1 MSDLFL
7 KQDIKKKIYPWAIVS
22 GSLLYVLLPLD
33 IIPDIP
39 FIGWIDDFFILASA
53 ILYLVEKQVGDI
65 NKSLRETIRLLR
77 IISVGIGIIIILL
90 LVIASLIFSKLFI

>member
-7 KQDIKKKIYPWAIVS
+7 KQDIKKKIYPWTIVA

-39 FIGWIDDFFILASA
+39 FLGWIDDFFILTSA
-53 ILYLVEKQVGDI
+53 ILYLFEKQVGDI
-65 NKSLRETIRLLR
+65 SKSLRETIRLLR

-90 LVIASLIFSKLFI
+90 LAIISSIFSKLFF